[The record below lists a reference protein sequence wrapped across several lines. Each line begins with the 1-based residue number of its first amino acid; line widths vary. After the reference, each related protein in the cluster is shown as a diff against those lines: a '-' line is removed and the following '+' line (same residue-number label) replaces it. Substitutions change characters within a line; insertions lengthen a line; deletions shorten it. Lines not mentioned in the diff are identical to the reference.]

1 MADHPSSHDVVESI
15 SYLFEETFEN
25 HPTPG
30 NAFLDAGTGFL
41 ATLHDIT
48 AEQASRRLVHGGTT
62 IAGHVEH
69 TLFYLRVAQEFW
81 DGRTEKVDWRES
93 WLVTEVSPE
102 EWDDLRHRL
111 ELEYRKVA
119 DRIRA
124 NDLWDS
130 DRIGGAFGLM
140 AHCAYHLGA
149 VRQMMKLAAA

>member
-1 MADHPSSHDVVESI
+1 MNDHPSARDVSESVA
-15 SYLFEETFEN
+15 YLLEETFEN

-30 NAFLDAGTGFL
+30 NVMLDDGTAWL
-41 ATLHDIT
+41 ATLHDLT
-48 AEQASRRLVHGGTT
+48 AEQASKRLVPGGTT

-69 TLFYLRVAQEFW
+69 TLFYMRVAQEFW

-93 WLVTEVSPE
+93 WLVTEVSAE
-102 EWDDLRHRL
+102 QWDDLRHRL

-119 DRIRA
+119 ERIRA
-124 NDLWDS
+124 NDHWDS